1 MSDLNN
7 LHNHYNRFATL
18 SDNIQL
24 FWTLPS
30 SNNLDNFNIN
40 SNNNTRHN
48 NTNDD
53 DIIDTITI
61 AVAYLLPNNQ
71 LHGTINSEEQDDIIH
86 SSTSSYWLGFGLS
99 DQGGMI
105 GADMFIYHC
114 ENNEH
119 TLLDVHGVAY
129 SYPTIDKC
137 GQDWKFVNASITV
150 PLDDDEDNEEVW
162 HIIEVTRSL
171 QSNDINEDLP
181 FINDSSTI
189 MNPTHVLAAW
199 GDINLYGSEE
209 ENDGRL
215 LNTEDTVSS
224 VELDL
229 TSVLTPHGPS
239 SRVSSTVRFFAKDNE
254 AEAEES
260 LVSDSSTKDVT
271 DDEYNP
277 NLHDMPFIDLVPNEK
292 FQIPG
297 EETTYKN
304 FCFNLADYPELM
316 NTLSDHDQVHIV
328 GFHDIIDEGSLVHHM
343 DLHGTTNTVLGS
355 DKRLCRVYMDLV
367 HPWEAGSPT
376 SFELPS
382 EAGIPLGGSD
392 GYIAFRVEVHY
403 HNPRRRSGL
412 FDQSGV
418 RIYYSINKRPNVAG
432 LMLLGDYMLKLRGSY
447 TVPPLARTNSTTI
460 NNVGGMR
467 HSFYCPPSCFSKSRI
482 GTFGSNVTV
491 FREVLH
497 MHKTG
502 QRMTNVQLD
511 SNGTIIRAS
520 EANYFDFSRG
530 AGYASRVDMPYH
542 IIEGDSF
549 VTSCYFATRNVLWG
563 SGSDQEMCQSFL
575 WYWPKESYS
584 LTCGYYDTAAV
595 VMTKQGSSNGSSTS
609 SLDSIGCDMSYDR
622 AEVSVATDLD
632 RLQTSEEHC
641 EAAANSERSFNRFDE
656 LITNVQKWPSLLRL
670 VNTWKSS
677 NKQTEVR
684 NSTISKPENSTISK
698 PEDVKA
704 QDTSSTF
711 TLNENC
717 HLCPNGEPPTRP
729 DVIVKGTS
737 WTCDELDAA
746 IPIMYT
752 KPELLFFSKADVP
765 SCEKYRASFGE
776 ICGCPNARESVL
788 MTNNIVRITGML
800 LILSLMMVYWKRRRT
815 S

>member
-1 MSDLNN
+1 MSDLSH
-7 LHNHYNRFATL
+7 LHYRYNRFATL

-24 FWTLPS
+24 FWTLTSSS
-30 SNNLDNFNIN
+30 SNVDNIN
-40 SNNNTRHN
+40 SNHNNTTKY

-53 DIIDTITI
+53 NNIDTISI
-61 AVAYLLPNNQ
+61 AVAYLLPNKQ
-71 LHGTINSEEQDDIIH
+71 LHGTIHSEEQDDIIH

-105 GADMFIYHC
+105 GGDMFVYIPDTTSIHKN
-114 ENNEH
+114 NNEH
-119 TLLDVHGVAY
+119 RLLDVHGVAY
-129 SYPTIDKC
+129 SYPIIDKC
-137 GQDWKFVNASITV
+137 GQDWKFVNASIIV
-150 PLDDDEDNEEVW
+150 PSEDDEDNEQVW
-162 HIIEVTRSL
+162 HIIEVTRSI

-181 FINDSSTI
+181 FIDDSSTI
-189 MNPTHVLAAW
+189 MSPTHVLAAW
-199 GDINLYGSEE
+199 GALDLQGSEE

-239 SRVSSTVRFFAKDNE
+239 SRVSSTVRFFAK
-254 AEAEES
+254 EEEEELGS
-260 LVSDSSTKDVT
+260 ESKDVT
-271 DDEYNP
+271 DEYNP

-316 NTLSDHDQVHIV
+316 NTLSEHDQVHIV

-343 DLHGTTNTVLGS
+343 DLHGTTNDILGR

-392 GYIAFRVEVHY
+392 GYKAFRVEVHY

-418 RIYYSINKRPNVAG
+418 RIYYTMHKRPNVAG

-447 TVPPLARTNSTTI
+447 TVPPLARTNSTTM
-460 NNVGGMR
+460 NSVGGMR
-467 HSFYCPPSCFSKSRI
+467 HSFYCPSSCFSKSRI
-482 GTFGSNVTV
+482 GSSGSNVTV

-497 MHKTG
+497 MHKSG
-502 QRMTNVQLD
+502 KRMSNVQLN

-542 IIEGDSF
+542 INEGDSF
-549 VTSCYFATRNVLWG
+549 VTSCYFTTRNVLWG

-595 VMTKQGSSNGSSTS
+595 VMTNQGSSNDSSTS
-609 SLDSIGCDMSYDR
+609 SLDSVGCEMSYDR
-622 AEVSVATDLD
+622 TEVPVATDLD
-632 RLQTSEEHC
+632 RLKSSDEQC
-641 EAAANSERSFNRFDE
+641 EAAVNSERLFNRFDE
-656 LITNVQKWPSLLRL
+656 LVTNIEKWPSLLRL

-677 NKQTEVR
+677 NKQTELR
-684 NSTISKPENSTISK
+684 NSTISKPED
-698 PEDVKA
+698 PKA
-704 QDTSSTF
+704 QDASSTTS

-717 HLCPNGEPPTRP
+717 HLCPNGEPLTRP
-729 DVIVKGTS
+729 DIIVKGTS

-765 SCEKYRASFGE
+765 PCEKYRASFGE
-776 ICGCPNARESVL
+776 ICGCPNGRESAL

>member
-1 MSDLNN
+1 MSDLSR
-7 LHNHYNRFATL
+7 LHYRYNRFATL
-18 SDNIQL
+18 GDNIQL
-24 FWTLPS
+24 FWTLTSS
-30 SNNLDNFNIN
+30 SNNVDNIN
-40 SNNNTRHN
+40 SIHN
-48 NTNDD
+48 NTKSNTNDGN
-53 DIIDTITI
+53 IDTITI
-61 AVAYLLPNNQ
+61 AVAYLLPNDQ
-71 LHGTINSEEQDDIIH
+71 LHETIHSEEQNSIIH
-86 SSTSSYWLGFGLS
+86 QSSYWLGFGLS

-105 GADMFIYHC
+105 GADMFIYNRIGHVSTITSDTHKN
-114 ENNEH
+114 NNEH
-119 TLLDVHGVAY
+119 RLLDAHGIAY
-129 SYPTIDKC
+129 SYPIIDKC
-137 GQDWKFVNASITV
+137 GQDWKFVNASIIV
-150 PLDDDEDNEEVW
+150 PSEDDEDNEEVW

-199 GDINLYGSEE
+199 GQINLQGSEE

-215 LNTEDTVSS
+215 LNTEETKD
-224 VELDL
+224 VEFLDL

-239 SRVSSTVRFFAKDNE
+239 SRVSSTVRFFAKQE
-254 AEAEES
+254 EES
-260 LVSDSSTKDVT
+260 VSNDVT
-271 DDEYNP
+271 DNEYNP

-316 NTLSDHDQVHIV
+316 NTLSEHDQVHIT

-343 DLHGTTNTVLGS
+343 DLHGTTNDILGR

-392 GYIAFRVEVHY
+392 GYKAFRVEVHY

-447 TVPPLARTNSTTI
+447 TVPPLARTNSTTM

-482 GTFGSNVTV
+482 GSSGSNVTV

-497 MHKTG
+497 MHKSG
-502 QRMTNVQLD
+502 KRMSNVQLD

-530 AGYASRVDMPYH
+530 AGYASRVDMPYQ
-542 IIEGDSF
+542 INEGDSF

-595 VMTKQGSSNGSSTS
+595 VMTKEGSSDDDPTS
-609 SLDSIGCDMSYDR
+609 SLDSIGCEMRYDR
-622 AEVSVATDLD
+622 AGVAVATDLD
-632 RLQTSEEHC
+632 RLKSSEEHC
-641 EAAANSERSFNRFDE
+641 EVAVNSERSINRFDE
-656 LITNVQKWPSLLRL
+656 LVSNVQKWPSLLRL

-677 NKQTEVR
+677 NKKTEPR
-684 NSTISKPENSTISK
+684 NSTIFKPEN
-698 PEDVKA
+698 VRA
-704 QDTSSTF
+704 QDASSTTS

-752 KPELLFFSKADVP
+752 EPELLFFSKSDVP
-765 SCEKYRASFGE
+765 PCEKYRASFGE
-776 ICGCPNARESVL
+776 ICGCPTDSESAL
-788 MTNNIVRITGML
+788 MTNNIVRVTGVLL
-800 LILSLMMVYWKRRRT
+800 LISLIMVYWRRRR